1 MRPSACHNTIRA
13 RVPTAAVDTS
23 ELVISARSSA
33 LWSAVKSTLTANHFA
48 LATVRAGIILHLLP
62 VFGVLS
68 AVAVLGERIGGWQW
82 CGAAL
87 IVASIFVF
95 PDGEPED

>member
-1 MRPSACHNTIRA
+1 M
-13 RVPTAAVDTS
+13 TAADTS
-23 ELVISARSSA
+23 ELAISARSSA

-48 LATVRAGIILHLLP
+48 LATVRAGRAGIILHLLP